1 MSFGAGIHSCLG
13 LALARLE
20 ARVVLT
26 ALLDR
31 APKLSLA
38 DHPMVWQERVQFRGP
53 KELWVHR
60 GDGLKRIESLL

>member
-1 MSFGAGIHSCLG
+1 
-13 LALARLE
+13 
-20 ARVVLT
+20 VVLT

-53 KELWVHR
+53 KELWLDR
-60 GDGLKRIESLL
+60 GTG